1 MPKLRVDK
9 TWNGSLVGP
18 EETAEVEF
26 FIEEE
31 RLHVLISAP
40 FHGDAPPASPAGSTD
55 RLWEHEAVE
64 LFLAGEDSRYLELE
78 FGPHGHYLV
87 LQFEGVRQAA
97 ATGIPLE
104 YRAEIS
110 GNRWRGEARL
120 PYVLLPTGTCKAN
133 AYGLHGLGEARRY
146 LAAFSLPGDA
156 PDFHQPAFFPGF
168 SWTKPAEPEGS
179 PFKVPG
185 FNPEP

>member
-1 MPKLRVDK
+1 MPRLRINK
-9 TWNGSLVGP
+9 TWDGALAAP

-26 FIEEE
+26 FIEDECL
-31 RLHVLISAP
+31 RVQINAP
-40 FHGDAPPASPAGSTD
+40 FHGDAPPLSPAGSTD
-55 RLWEHEAVE
+55 RLWEHEVVE

-87 LQFEGVRQAA
+87 LQFEEVRQATA
-97 ATGIPLE
+97 RGIPLE

-120 PYVLLPTGTCKAN
+120 PIAFLPAGTGKAN
-133 AYGLHGLGEARRY
+133 AYAMHGEGETRRY

-156 PDFHQPAFFPGF
+156 PDFHQPAFFREIF
-168 SWTKPAEPEGS
+168 RTIS
-179 PFKVPG
+179 F
-185 FNPEP
+185 

>member
-9 TWNGSLVGP
+9 TWNGNLAGP
-18 EETAEVEF
+18 EEAAEVEF
-26 FIEEE
+26 FVEEG
-31 RLHVLISAP
+31 RLRVLINAP
-40 FHGDAPPASPAGSTD
+40 YHGDAPPASPAGSTE
-55 RLWEHEAVE
+55 RLWEHEVVE

-97 ATGIPLE
+97 ARGIPLE

-110 GNRWRGEARL
+110 GDRWHGEARL
-120 PYVLLPTGTCKAN
+120 SIAFLPAGARKAN
-133 AYGLHGLGEARRY
+133 AYAMHGEGETRRY

-156 PDFHQPAFFPGF
+156 PDFHQPDFFREIF
-168 SWTKPAEPEGS
+168 WTS
-179 PFKVPG
+179 SF
-185 FNPEP
+185 